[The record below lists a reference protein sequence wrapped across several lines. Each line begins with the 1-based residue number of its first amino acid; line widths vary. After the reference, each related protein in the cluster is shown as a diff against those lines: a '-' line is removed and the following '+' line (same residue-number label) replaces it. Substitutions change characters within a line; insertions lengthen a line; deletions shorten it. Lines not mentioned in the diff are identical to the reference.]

1 MLTIFKNVKRNVI
14 SLYVITALFVSQV
27 TYATSPG
34 GAFGRSKYAT
44 GSAALI
50 NDIFFWLTTII
61 IPATAGLMIG
71 YQAWRKKVADG
82 DGSTITD
89 ANKAIKRILVAT
101 VIGVTA
107 TTLVTLI
114 TGYYK

>member
-14 SLYVITALFVSQV
+14 SLYVITALFASQV
-27 TYATSPG
+27 TYAGT
-34 GAFGRSKYAT
+34 FGTSKYAT
-44 GSAALI
+44 GTASLL
-50 NDIFFWLTTII
+50 NDIFTWLTTII

-82 DGSTITD
+82 DGGTITD
-89 ANKAIKRILVAT
+89 ANKAIKRILIAA

-107 TTLVTLI
+107 STLVTLI

>member
-27 TYATSPG
+27 TYAS
-34 GAFGRSKYAT
+34 AFGRSKYAT
-44 GSAALI
+44 GTASLL
-50 NDIFFWLTTII
+50 NDIFTWLTTII

-82 DGSTITD
+82 DGGTITD
-89 ANKAIKRILVAT
+89 ANKAIKRILIAA

-107 TTLVTLI
+107 STLVTLI